1 MTSPINIRHFSYKVT
16 TKPTKKG
23 VEYALVNL
31 VFDTT
36 NEELFK
42 DKAAEYTRSYVITDL
57 DLYEEII
64 QCDDWLEKVLNEKPN
79 ERGFVTMELP
89 DTSHLRQS
97 GRQVN
102 NPILQHIEKFNVFQY
117 HEYFTWIPAVQG
129 LLNQIKLLQF
139 GINNSRTTDDY
150 LLYQCLNALDNFWD

>member
-23 VEYALVNL
+23 VEYVLVNL

-36 NEELFK
+36 SEELFK
-42 DKAAEYTRSYVITDL
+42 EKAADYTRSYVITDL
-57 DLYEEII
+57 GLYKSIV
-64 QCDDWLEKVLNEKPN
+64 QSDWLEKGLDNEPD
-79 ERGFVTMELP
+79 EHGFVTIELP
-89 DTSHLRQS
+89 DTSHLQQS
-97 GRQVN
+97 GWTLN
-102 NPILQHIEKFNVFQY
+102 SPILQHIEKFSVFRY

-129 LLNQIKLLQF
+129 LLNQIKLLQL
-139 GINNSRTTDDY
+139 GVNNSRTTDDY